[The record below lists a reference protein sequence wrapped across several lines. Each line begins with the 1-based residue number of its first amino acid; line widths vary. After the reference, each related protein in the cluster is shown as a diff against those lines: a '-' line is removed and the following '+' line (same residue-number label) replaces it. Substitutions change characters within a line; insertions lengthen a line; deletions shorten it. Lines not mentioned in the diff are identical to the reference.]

1 MLNIKTLMLKALLSV
16 AVLLYCSTTQANLQ
30 ENIKNQGVENN
41 VEIRMLLKRDVPSK
55 NIDAHV
61 NKNILQLSGF
71 VDNKEQFRNSVTV
84 AEKYKD
90 QYKVINNIIII
101 PSKTAHSEDLKLKED
116 VMDKL
121 RENEYPV
128 DNIDVQVR
136 NGHVMLSGFVNKH
149 ISLKNIKSVSESV
162 PGVNVVY
169 NYLLYQQS

>member
-1 MLNIKTLMLKALLSV
+1 
-16 AVLLYCSTTQANLQ
+16 
-30 ENIKNQGVENN
+30 
-41 VEIRMLLKRDVPSK
+41 
-55 NIDAHV
+55 
-61 NKNILQLSGF
+61 
-71 VDNKEQFRNSVTV
+71 
-84 AEKYKD
+84 
-90 QYKVINNIIII
+90 
-101 PSKTAHSEDLKLKED
+101 
-116 VMDKL
+116 MDKL